1 MSLSSGRISSPPRS
15 INLIKFRIEH
25 GMDMARTMKS
35 IMHKDR
41 LSFVIQEA
49 YYNGKF
55 SMIEKETGEGLVVN
69 YAPRLSS
76 VLGSKKLR
84 HFQEASFSALR

>member
-1 MSLSSGRISSPPRS
+1 
-15 INLIKFRIEH
+15 
-25 GMDMARTMKS
+25 MARTMKS

-69 YAPRLSS
+69 APRLSS